1 MSVSKAKTS
10 QAPIIRLP
18 LDNKLSPTWRWARS
32 DYNSKHCNMSPLL
45 MHAHMWTYCKLYI
58 KYYLLLC
65 ANTRKQTT
73 IHTKWNHPSSVKK
86 QRGDH
91 ARKPVPN
98 VVHVLLMRE
107 EQNNAVGINN
117 VKQLQ
122 LFTQLSK
129 RGGQQII
136 LSSVRRV
143 TIVHCTPAQYCTRP
157 DTHSLHFLITSS
169 PSSCGGDFVI
179 LQWQNSFC
187 FRLGLVRSCHQQ
199 LCFSCWD

>member
-10 QAPIIRLP
+10 KLP
-18 LDNKLSPTWRWARS
+18 LDNKLSPTRRRARS

-45 MHAHMWTYCKLYI
+45 MHAHMWTYCRL
-58 KYYLLLC
+58 KYCLLLC
-65 ANTRKQTT
+65 AITRKQTT

-86 QRGDH
+86 QRRDH

-117 VKQLQ
+117 VNQPQ

-143 TIVHCTPAQYCTRP
+143 TIFHCTPAQYGTRP
-157 DTHSLHFLITSS
+157 DTHALHFLITSS
-169 PSSCGGDFVI
+169 PSSCGGDLVI
-179 LQWQNSFC
+179 LQWQNRFC